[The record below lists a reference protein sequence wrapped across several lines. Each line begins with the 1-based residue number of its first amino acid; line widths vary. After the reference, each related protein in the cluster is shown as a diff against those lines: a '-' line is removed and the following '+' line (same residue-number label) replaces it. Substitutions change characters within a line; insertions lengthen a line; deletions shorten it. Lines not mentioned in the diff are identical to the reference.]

1 MGIGLLHICTAV
13 RFLHGGGVTNLT
25 IYTNLSHAAKL
36 PPKLSAQPVTEKL
49 ESAIIGVTA
58 NPHCRQLQE
67 REPNE
72 PNNSKRRSPCAGWR
86 TGIAAGRLRHG
97 AAVCPG
103 QASTQPEPVTLTM
116 SWWGD
121 DARTETYQQAIQ
133 AFEAKLQ
140 YITVETIYG
149 TTADEDQTADVMQV
163 DWTWP
168 GQNADQFVD
177 LNEYSDVI
185 DLEQFSQS
193 ALDAC
198 TVDGALLAVPM
209 SVTGRIFYWNTC
221 TFEQAGIDAPK
232 TYEELLTAG
241 NTFRE
246 VLGEEYYP
254 LAMDAAA
261 RMNLMVSYLEST
273 TGKAWVVD
281 RQLQYSADE
290 IKTGL
295 EFLQA
300 LEENH
305 VMPTLAAQQTN
316 GTLDQTPM
324 WQNGQYAGTFAWDA
338 DAETYRSALKNASG
352 FLVGDEIAF
361 GGQAN
366 GGFSKVYLALAINSS
381 CQHPKEA
388 AILVNFLL
396 NEDMGASIMG
406 TACGLPDSVTGRTAA
421 TAAGLVNPLVV
432 EANNRMMAFVDFPL
446 DPTFESPALAAV
458 PDGLYAAVLT
468 ACSNGELTTTQA
480 AEQLAEGITAML
492 DRTVAE

>member
-1 MGIGLLHICTAV
+1 MNQT
-13 RFLHGGGVTNLT
+13 
-25 IYTNLSHAAKL
+25 
-36 PPKLSAQPVTEKL
+36 
-49 ESAIIGVTA
+49 TA
-58 NPHCRQLQE
+58 NAAALALVGTLALQL
-67 REPNE
+67 
-72 PNNSKRRSPCAGWR
+72 
-86 TGIAAGRLRHG
+86 AACGT
-97 AAVCPG
+97 AQQSAPG

-281 RQLQYSADE
+281 RQLQKAIMGMEHKAGLIRVMDDKCVSADLA
-290 IKTGL
+290 I
-295 EFLQA
+295 A
-300 LEENH
+300 L
-305 VMPTLAAQQTN
+305 N
-316 GTLDQTPM
+316 GNTKIIATTIQKFPYIVDSVA
-324 WQNGQYAGTFAWDA
+324 N
-338 DAETYRSALKNASG
+338 LKNKRFAVIIDEAHSSTAGKDMADDAWIRRRYGSG
-352 FLVGDEIAF
+352 CGRYDFQRN
-361 GGQAN
+361 QA
-366 GGFSKVYLALAINSS
+366 
-381 CQHPKEA
+381 EW
-388 AILVNFLL
+388 
-396 NEDMGASIMG
+396 
-406 TACGLPDSVTGRTAA
+406 
-421 TAAGLVNPLVV
+421 
-432 EANNRMMAFVDFPL
+432 
-446 DPTFESPALAAV
+446 
-458 PDGLYAAVLT
+458 
-468 ACSNGELTTTQA
+468 
-480 AEQLAEGITAML
+480 
-492 DRTVAE
+492 

>member
-1 MGIGLLHICTAV
+1 MNQT
-13 RFLHGGGVTNLT
+13 
-25 IYTNLSHAAKL
+25 
-36 PPKLSAQPVTEKL
+36 
-49 ESAIIGVTA
+49 TA
-58 NPHCRQLQE
+58 NAAALALVGALALQL
-67 REPNE
+67 
-72 PNNSKRRSPCAGWR
+72 
-86 TGIAAGRLRHG
+86 AACGT
-97 AAVCPG
+97 AQQSAPG

-316 GTLDQTPM
+316 GTLDQT
-324 WQNGQYAGTFAWDA
+324 
-338 DAETYRSALKNASG
+338 
-352 FLVGDEIAF
+352 
-361 GGQAN
+361 N

-406 TACGLPDSVTGRTAA
+406 TACGLPDSVTGRAAA

>member
-1 MGIGLLHICTAV
+1 MNQT
-13 RFLHGGGVTNLT
+13 
-25 IYTNLSHAAKL
+25 
-36 PPKLSAQPVTEKL
+36 
-49 ESAIIGVTA
+49 TA
-58 NPHCRQLQE
+58 NAAALALVGALALQL
-67 REPNE
+67 
-72 PNNSKRRSPCAGWR
+72 
-86 TGIAAGRLRHG
+86 AACGT
-97 AAVCPG
+97 AQQSDPG

-281 RQLQYSADE
+281 RQLQYSADLSL
-290 IKTGL
+290 I
-295 EFLQA
+295 
-300 LEENH
+300 H
-305 VMPTLAAQQTN
+305 
-316 GTLDQTPM
+316 
-324 WQNGQYAGTFAWDA
+324 
-338 DAETYRSALKNASG
+338 
-352 FLVGDEIAF
+352 I
-361 GGQAN
+361 
-366 GGFSKVYLALAINSS
+366 
-381 CQHPKEA
+381 
-388 AILVNFLL
+388 
-396 NEDMGASIMG
+396 
-406 TACGLPDSVTGRTAA
+406 
-421 TAAGLVNPLVV
+421 
-432 EANNRMMAFVDFPL
+432 
-446 DPTFESPALAAV
+446 
-458 PDGLYAAVLT
+458 
-468 ACSNGELTTTQA
+468 
-480 AEQLAEGITAML
+480 
-492 DRTVAE
+492 

>member
-1 MGIGLLHICTAV
+1 MNQT
-13 RFLHGGGVTNLT
+13 
-25 IYTNLSHAAKL
+25 
-36 PPKLSAQPVTEKL
+36 
-49 ESAIIGVTA
+49 TA
-58 NPHCRQLQE
+58 NAAALALVGALALQL
-67 REPNE
+67 
-72 PNNSKRRSPCAGWR
+72 
-86 TGIAAGRLRHG
+86 AACGT
-97 AAVCPG
+97 AQQSAPG
-103 QASTQPEPVTLTM
+103 QASTQLEPVTLTM

-281 RQLQYSADE
+281 RQLQYRQTRSKPGWNFCRRWK
-290 IKTGL
+290 KTMSCPPL
-295 EFLQA
+295 
-300 LEENH
+300 
-305 VMPTLAAQQTN
+305 PPSRQT
-316 GTLDQTPM
+316 GRWTRPP
-324 WQNGQYAGTFAWDA
+324 
-338 DAETYRSALKNASG
+338 
-352 FLVGDEIAF
+352 
-361 GGQAN
+361 
-366 GGFSKVYLALAINSS
+366 
-381 CQHPKEA
+381 C
-388 AILVNFLL
+388 
-396 NEDMGASIMG
+396 
-406 TACGLPDSVTGRTAA
+406 GRTASTPVPLPGMPTPKP
-421 TAAGLVNPLVV
+421 TAV
-432 EANNRMMAFVDFPL
+432 R
-446 DPTFESPALAAV
+446 
-458 PDGLYAAVLT
+458 
-468 ACSNGELTTTQA
+468 
-480 AEQLAEGITAML
+480 
-492 DRTVAE
+492 

>member
-1 MGIGLLHICTAV
+1 MNQT
-13 RFLHGGGVTNLT
+13 
-25 IYTNLSHAAKL
+25 
-36 PPKLSAQPVTEKL
+36 
-49 ESAIIGVTA
+49 TA
-58 NPHCRQLQE
+58 NAAALALVGALALQL
-67 REPNE
+67 
-72 PNNSKRRSPCAGWR
+72 
-86 TGIAAGRLRHG
+86 AACGT
-97 AAVCPG
+97 AQQSAPG

-140 YITVETIYG
+140 YITVETSYG

-281 RQLQYSADE
+281 RQLQYSAE
-290 IKTGL
+290 PGSNFCRRWKKTMSCPPL
-295 EFLQA
+295 
-300 LEENH
+300 
-305 VMPTLAAQQTN
+305 PPSRQT
-316 GTLDQTPM
+316 GRWTRPP
-324 WQNGQYAGTFAWDA
+324 
-338 DAETYRSALKNASG
+338 
-352 FLVGDEIAF
+352 
-361 GGQAN
+361 
-366 GGFSKVYLALAINSS
+366 
-381 CQHPKEA
+381 C
-388 AILVNFLL
+388 
-396 NEDMGASIMG
+396 
-406 TACGLPDSVTGRTAA
+406 GRTASTPVPLPGMPTPKP
-421 TAAGLVNPLVV
+421 TAV
-432 EANNRMMAFVDFPL
+432 R
-446 DPTFESPALAAV
+446 
-458 PDGLYAAVLT
+458 
-468 ACSNGELTTTQA
+468 
-480 AEQLAEGITAML
+480 
-492 DRTVAE
+492 